1 MDAVAVMTAL
11 LTAYAPLTAL
21 VPAANIMPGTI
32 PQGHLPAVG
41 IREISSSE
49 MATASG
55 AQASVM
61 VTARV
66 QVTVYAA
73 TYPAMRAAL
82 NAAKL
87 GPGYHTGLIAGVD
100 VRSVS
105 RDFVGPDLSDIS
117 IPIYEQ
123 SRDFRV
129 VYIAPN

>member
-1 MDAVAVMTAL
+1 MDGVAIMLAL
-11 LTAYAPLTAL
+11 LADYAPLTAL
-21 VPAANIMPGTI
+21 VPATKIMAGTV
-32 PQGHLPAVG
+32 PQNVLPAVG

-61 VTARV
+61 VTARI

-73 TYPAMRAAL
+73 TYPTMRAVL